1 MAKIVITTTDSETKA
16 REMAKT
22 IVSRKKA
29 ACVSIVG
36 NVLSTYMWNEKM
48 EEDAEMMLL
57 CKVSDSVSTELIDL
71 IKKIHN
77 YDVPEVLE
85 INVVGGSKEYL
96 SWIEAS
102 CTDS

>member
-1 MAKIVITTTDSETKA
+1 
-16 REMAKT
+16 
-22 IVSRKKA
+22 
-29 ACVSIVG
+29 
-36 NVLSTYMWNEKM
+36 M

-57 CKVSDSVSTELIDL
+57 CKASDSVSTELIDL

-102 CTDS
+102 CTAS